1 MAKNISASNVLDGT
15 VEEIDHE
22 ILFANIA
29 VDVGNGNYIY
39 SNAKKEMEAYEDTLE
54 DVKKTLGIVPDFMKV
69 FPRELLVHDLPSW
82 KRVGEIDLERA
93 RYLLSTDEM
102 LEEML
107 GNA

>member
-1 MAKNISASNVLDGT
+1 MAKNVSASNVLDGT
-15 VEEIDHE
+15 VAEIDRE
-22 ILFANIA
+22 TPFANFA

-39 SNAKKEMEAYEDTLE
+39 SNAKKEIKAYEDTLE
-54 DVKKTLGIVPDFMKV
+54 DMRKTLGIVPDFMKV

-82 KRVGEIDLERA
+82 KRVGEIDVERA

-102 LEEML
+102 LEDML